1 MSSPRER
8 LAEQQAEL
16 LKALLAGG
24 DAPAGF
30 DADRLRIE
38 ADVLRNKQSRLAAYL
53 RPDLAEALGERFAA
67 LFREYA
73 TSHPKTDAIR
83 ARAYADAF
91 GAWLVERG
99 EVPKPKRG
107 LLSRLRLPGG
117 RPGSP

>member
-1 MSSPRER
+1 VTSPRER
-8 LAEQQAEL
+8 LAGQQAEL

-38 ADVLRNKQSRLAAYL
+38 ANVLRNKQSRLAAYL
-53 RPDLAEALGERFAA
+53 RPDLAEALGDRFAA

-99 EVPKPKRG
+99 EVPKPRG
-107 LLSRLRLPGG
+107 RFATWLR
-117 RPGSP
+117 RI

>member
-1 MSSPRER
+1 VTSPRER
-8 LAEQQAEL
+8 LAARQAEL

-30 DADRLRIE
+30 ATDRLRIE
-38 ADVLRNKQSRLAAYL
+38 TNVLRNKRSRLVAFL
-53 RPDLAEALGERFAA
+53 RPDLAEALGDRFGA

-73 TSHPKTDAIR
+73 ASNPKTDAIR

-99 EVPKPKRG
+99 EVPKPR
-107 LLSRLRLPGG
+107 SRFGRWLR
-117 RPGSP
+117 RN

>member
-8 LAEQQAEL
+8 LAGQQAEL
-16 LKALLAGG
+16 LRALLAGG

-38 ADVLRNKQSRLAAYL
+38 ANVLRNKQSRLAAYL
-53 RPDLAEALGERFAA
+53 RPDLAEALGDRFAA

-73 TSHPKTDAIR
+73 TAHPKTDAIR

-91 GAWLVERG
+91 GTWLVERG
-99 EVPKPKRG
+99 EVPKPKG
-107 LLSRLRLPGG
+107 RLARWLRRLVL
-117 RPGSP
+117 

>member
-1 MSSPRER
+1 MTSPRER
-8 LAEQQAEL
+8 LATRQAEL

-38 ADVLRNKQSRLAAYL
+38 ANVLRNKQSRLVAYL
-53 RPDLAEALGERFAA
+53 RPDLAEALGDRFAA

-73 TSHPKTDAIR
+73 ANSPKTDAIR

-91 GAWLVERG
+91 GAWLVARG
-99 EVPKPKRG
+99 EIPKPKRRLAG
-107 LLSRLRLPGG
+107 RLRL
-117 RPGSP
+117 RRN

>member
-1 MSSPRER
+1 MTSPRER
-8 LAEQQAEL
+8 LAGQQAEL

-30 DADRLRIE
+30 DANRLRIE
-38 ADVLRNKQSRLAAYL
+38 ANVLRNKQSRLAAYL
-53 RPDLAEALGERFAA
+53 RPDLAEALGDRFAA

-73 TSHPKTDAIR
+73 TAHPKTDAIR

-99 EVPKPKRG
+99 EVPKPRG
-107 LLSRLRLPGG
+107 RFARLLRRI
-117 RPGSP
+117 

>member
-1 MSSPRER
+1 MTSPRER
-8 LAEQQAEL
+8 LAARQAEL

-38 ADVLRNKQSRLAAYL
+38 ANVLRNKRSRLVAYL
-53 RPDLAEALGERFAA
+53 RPDLAEALGDRFGA

-73 TSHPKTDAIR
+73 TSSPKTDAIR

-99 EVPKPKRG
+99 EVPKPKRRLAG
-107 LLSRLRLPGG
+107 RLRL
-117 RPGSP
+117 RRN

>member
-1 MSSPRER
+1 MTSPRER
-8 LAEQQAEL
+8 LAAQQAEL

-38 ADVLRNKQSRLAAYL
+38 ANVLRNKQSRLAAYL
-53 RPDLAEALGERFAA
+53 RPDLAEALGDRFAA

-91 GAWLVERG
+91 GAWLVDRG
-99 EVPKPKRG
+99 EVPKPRG
-107 LLSRLRLPGG
+107 RFSTWLR
-117 RPGSP
+117 RN

>member
-1 MSSPRER
+1 MTAPRER
-8 LAEQQAEL
+8 LAAQQAEL

-30 DADRLRIE
+30 DAERLRIE
-38 ADVLRNKQSRLAAYL
+38 ANVLRNKQSRLVAYL
-53 RPDLAEALGERFAA
+53 RPDLAEALGDRFAA

-73 TSHPKTDAIR
+73 TSHPKTDTIR

-99 EVPKPKRG
+99 KVPKPRG
-107 LLSRLRLPGG
+107 RLATWLR
-117 RPGSP
+117 RI

>member
-1 MSSPRER
+1 MTPPRER
-8 LAEQQAEL
+8 LAAQQAEL

-30 DADRLRIE
+30 DAERLRIE
-38 ADVLRNKQSRLAAYL
+38 ANVLRNKQSRLAAYL
-53 RPDLAEALGERFAA
+53 RPDLAEALGDRFAA

-73 TSHPKTDAIR
+73 TNRPKTDAIR

-99 EVPKPKRG
+99 EVPKPRG
-107 LLSRLRLPGG
+107 RLARLLRRI
-117 RPGSP
+117 

>member
-1 MSSPRER
+1 MTSPRER
-8 LAEQQAEL
+8 LASQQAEL

-38 ADVLRNKQSRLAAYL
+38 ANVLRNKQSRLVTYL
-53 RPDLAEALGERFAA
+53 RPDLAEALGDRFAA

-91 GAWLVERG
+91 GAWLVDRG
-99 EVPKPKRG
+99 EVPKPRG
-107 LLSRLRLPGG
+107 RFTSWLR
-117 RPGSP
+117 RV

>member
-1 MSSPRER
+1 MTSPRER
-8 LAEQQAEL
+8 LAAQQAEL

-38 ADVLRNKQSRLAAYL
+38 ANVLRNKQSRLVAYL
-53 RPDLAEALGERFAA
+53 RPDLAEALGDRFGA

-73 TSHPKTDAIR
+73 TSSPKTDAIR

-99 EVPKPKRG
+99 EVPKPRG
-107 LLSRLRLPGG
+107 RLARLLRRV
-117 RPGSP
+117 

>member
-1 MSSPRER
+1 MTSPRER
-8 LAEQQAEL
+8 LAARQAEL

-38 ADVLRNKQSRLAAYL
+38 ANVLWNKQSRLVAYL
-53 RPDLAEALGERFAA
+53 RPDLAEALGDRFGA

-73 TSHPKTDAIR
+73 TSSPKTDAIR

-99 EVPKPKRG
+99 EVPKPKRR
-107 LLSRLRLPGG
+107 LASRLRL
-117 RPGSP
+117 RRN

>member
-1 MSSPRER
+1 MTSPRER
-8 LAEQQAEL
+8 LAGQQAEL

-38 ADVLRNKQSRLAAYL
+38 ANVLRNKQSRLAAYL
-53 RPDLAEALGERFAA
+53 RPDLAEALGDRFAA

-99 EVPKPKRG
+99 EVPKPRG
-107 LLSRLRLPGG
+107 RFATWLR
-117 RPGSP
+117 RI

>member
-1 MSSPRER
+1 MSTPRER

-24 DAPAGF
+24 AAPAGF
-30 DADRLRIE
+30 DADRLRVE
-38 ADVLRNKQSRLAAYL
+38 ATVLRNKQSRLIAYL

-67 LFREYA
+67 SFREYA

-91 GAWLVERG
+91 GEWAAAKGDVPKRRKRWWLVSG
-99 EVPKPKRG
+99 NDG
-107 LLSRLRLPGG
+107 
-117 RPGSP
+117 

>member
-1 MSSPRER
+1 MTSPRER
-8 LAEQQAEL
+8 LAGQQAEL

-53 RPDLAEALGERFAA
+53 RPDLAEALGDRFAA

-73 TSHPKTDAIR
+73 TAHPKTDTIR

-91 GAWLVERG
+91 GTWLVERG
-99 EVPKPKRG
+99 EIPKPRG
-107 LLSRLRLPGG
+107 RFASWLR
-117 RPGSP
+117 RI